1 MSMQK
6 LILRSNR
13 FLASALMENRLI
25 TSEDVEKANEKLL
38 SYFQSGKTRYASVLR
53 ILIYDLKVLNEN
65 DLINRLVEQYNVGLV
80 HLGHFHIGR
89 APMEGI
95 EVDECWATMTAPY
108 DRIGNAVCLATCY
121 YLSKPVIEYWEK
133 KIPNILWYTTTVDSL
148 TTALESIT
156 KPDES
161 E

>member
-13 FLASALMENRLI
+13 FLASALLENRLI
-25 TSEDVEKANEKLL
+25 SSEDVEKANEKLL

-53 ILIYDLKVLNEN
+53 ILIYDLKSLNES
-65 DLINRLVEQYNVGLV
+65 DLVSRLVEQYSVGLV
-80 HLGHFHIGR
+80 HLGHFNIAQ
-89 APMEGI
+89 APLDGI
-95 EVDECWATMTAPY
+95 EIDECWATMTVPY

-133 KIPNILWYTTTVDSL
+133 KFSNVLWYTTSVNSL
-148 TTALESIT
+148 TTALESLT
-156 KPDES
+156 KTE
-161 E
+161 EKG